1 MTLLQF
7 VLIQLNLLV
16 LFGLYKWLAARKG
29 QLQFNRVYLLLGPA
43 IAIILPFV
51 SFEQTQKEVLSVMLP
66 AIEVINETGAQYSE
80 SFNLLQLLISIIGM
94 GMIALLA
101 ISLVKVVAPKKSHYL
116 EHYRN
121 YPVFL
126 LEDDGATTHSIF
138 NRIYLHPSHLEHKEV
153 VLEHEFAHC
162 KSKHSFDL
170 LIMALYK
177 TVFWFNPVVYLWS
190 REMQL
195 NHEYLADAHVL
206 SKGVSPRYYG
216 EVLVDLNFTCGRGAL
231 VNSFNQPSSLRKRI
245 IQFNH
250 KNKFNMKHLIII
262 PAIAA
267 LAFATTSLTVTPDA
281 PTAGPL
287 TKITGE
293 SESDPQFPG
302 GQEALMEYI
311 MNAITYPK
319 ELIKDG
325 AEGKVFVKFVVTK
338 EGKVTNVH
346 AVRGSGH
353 KEMDAEAIRVIKNM
367 PDWEPGK
374 KDGKAVDSEMTIPIA
389 FAL

>member
-7 VLIQLNLLV
+7 LLIQLNLLV

-29 QLQFNRVYLLLGPA
+29 QLQFNRAYLLLGPILA
-43 IAIILPFV
+43 IFLPFISFIETQQEMLSAILPAV
-51 SFEQTQKEVLSVMLP
+51 
-66 AIEVINETGAQYSE
+66 EVINKTGVVYEE
-80 SFNLLQLLISIIGM
+80 SFQWIQLVLSIIGM

-101 ISLVKVVAPKKSHYL
+101 ASLVKVIAPKKSQYL
-116 EHYRN
+116 EHYRG

-126 LEDDGATTHSIF
+126 LEENGATTHSIF

-153 VLEHEFAHC
+153 VLEHEYAHC
-162 KSKHSFDL
+162 TDKHSLDL
-170 LIMALYK
+170 LLMAFYK
-177 TVFWFNPVVYLWS
+177 TAFWFNPIIYVWS

-216 EVLVDLNFTCGRGAL
+216 EVLVELNFTCGRGAL

-262 PAIAA
+262 PAIAL
-267 LAFATTSLTVTPDA
+267 LAFATTSLTVGPETSVA
-281 PTAGPL
+281 SPL
-287 TKITGE
+287 TKITG
-293 SESDPQFPG
+293 DQDTQPQFPG
-302 GQEALMEYI
+302 GQDALMEYV

-319 ELIKDG
+319 ALVKEG
-325 AEGKVFVKFVVTK
+325 VEGKVYVKFIVTK
-338 EGKVTNVH
+338 EGKVSNVH
-346 AVRGSGH
+346 ALRGSGYE
-353 KEMDAEAIRVIKNM
+353 EMDAEAIRVIKNM
-367 PDWEPGK
+367 PDWTPGK
-374 KDGKAVDSEMTIPIA
+374 KDGKPVDSEMTLPIA